1 MKTIDMTPTW
11 EGLVPALIHILQHSK
26 SDRSKHDIAD
36 ELTKMARAADRWN
49 AYCREQNTIV
59 RQEVGA

>member
-1 MKTIDMTPTW
+1 MKTIDITPTW
-11 EGLVPALIHILQHSK
+11 ASLVPALIHILQHSE
-26 SDRSKHDIAD
+26 SESSKHDIAD

-49 AYCREQNTIV
+49 AYCKEQNTIV

>member
-11 EGLVPALIHILQHSK
+11 EGLVPALIHILQHSE
-26 SDRSKHDIAD
+26 SERSKRDIAD
-36 ELTKMARAADRWN
+36 ELNKMARAADRWN
-49 AYCREQNTIV
+49 AYCKEQNTIP